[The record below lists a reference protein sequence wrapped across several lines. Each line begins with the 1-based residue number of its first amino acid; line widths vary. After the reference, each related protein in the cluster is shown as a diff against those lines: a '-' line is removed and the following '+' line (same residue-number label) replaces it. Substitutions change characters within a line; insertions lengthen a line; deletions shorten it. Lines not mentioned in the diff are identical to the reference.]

1 MIKPEGI
8 VFIIDFSYVDMP
20 KDNFWAGN
28 YTKKVV
34 QEKHPEIYEKFY
46 FIIDKAPNFKFEI
59 FNIPFWEMM
68 RCGYQAGFH
77 KNHFIRAYVS
87 EEN

>member
-1 MIKPEGI
+1 
-8 VFIIDFSYVDMP
+8 MP
-20 KDNFWAGN
+20 QDNFWAGN
-28 YTKKVV
+28 YIEQVV
-34 QEKHPEIYEKFY
+34 PGKHPEIYEKFN

-77 KNHFIRAYVS
+77 KNNFIRAYVS